1 MFGVCWPQDGSVDVV
16 GWLGCVIGEGR
27 EGSEE
32 RWKVAAAVDAR
43 MKRSVLFSIGSHYSW
58 G

>member
-1 MFGVCWPQDGSVDVV
+1 MFGVCWPQDGSMDVV

-43 MKRSVLFSIGSHYSW
+43 MKRSVLFSIGSHYS
-58 G
+58 